1 MLELAGLA
9 TLIEDRVD
17 ADAIRSEGLRSRP
30 APDVLLAACRHLGVR
45 PAEAVTL
52 THSAAG
58 IAAGH
63 AAGLAVIGVGDAAQ
77 AEVLQGFGAERV
89 VPSLTALLDAR
100 LREAGESRT

>member
-1 MLELAGLA
+1 M
-9 TLIEDRVD
+9 
-17 ADAIRSEGLRSRP
+17 
-30 APDVLLAACRHLGVR
+30 LLAACRHLGVR